1 MGHISFAYFC
11 SGNNAYKVHILMHI
25 NKYSFICIQLVIW
38 IFMQCLWLFIHMS
51 WASLVAQM
59 VKNLPAMQDS
69 QGSIPGL
76 EKSPRERNGYPL
88 QYSYLVS
95 SVDRGAWQA
104 EVHGVAKSETTEW
117 LTYTYHNLFWDLKEM
132 ATHSSVLAWR
142 IPGTREPGGLLS
154 MGFTQSQ
161 TRLKLLSSSS
171 SSREY
176 EQ

>member
-1 MGHISFAYFC
+1 
-11 SGNNAYKVHILMHI
+11 
-25 NKYSFICIQLVIW
+25 
-38 IFMQCLWLFIHMS
+38 MS

-104 EVHGVAKSETTEW
+104 EVHGVAKSETTE
-117 LTYTYHNLFWDLKEM
+117 
-132 ATHSSVLAWR
+132 
-142 IPGTREPGGLLS
+142 
-154 MGFTQSQ
+154 
-161 TRLKLLSSSS
+161 
-171 SSREY
+171 
-176 EQ
+176 